1 MANSERRVVLR
12 TVLIVAAALAVIFG
26 IKFWQQHAARS
37 AEAHRGPYEV
47 SVSAEP
53 VIRVSWH
60 PEIHAVASLVATA
73 GVDLTPQLSGQVTG
87 IYFHSGE
94 HVKKGD
100 LLIQLDNSNQLAS
113 LAEDRANEMLA
124 QINYRRARH
133 LYAARATSLAALD
146 TARANE
152 QSAKAAVANILATLA
167 KLAVRAPFSGWMGV
181 RQVSLG
187 EYLSPGTEI
196 APLNVWNPLRAEFT
210 VPQSQIGSIHPGQAV
225 NLEVDAFPNR
235 LFPGRIAAIDSQIN
249 PSTRNVT
256 VEAVVRNPRLWLRPG
271 MFGDARI
278 LIGVAQTH
286 LAVPTVAITYNTF
299 GDYVYVVKKRKEIDT
314 HKLQV
319 AIATPVKTG
328 LTRGR
333 LTEILGGLK
342 AGELVVTA
350 GQIKLH
356 NGMPVMIHRHG
367 AH

>member
-1 MANSERRVVLR
+1 MANSERRVVLSA
-12 TVLIVAAALAVIFG
+12 VLIVAVALAVIFG
-26 IKFWQQHAARS
+26 IKFWQQHTARL
-37 AEAHRGPYEV
+37 AEEHRDLYEV

-53 VIRVSWH
+53 VIKVSWRQ
-60 PEIHAVASLVATA
+60 EIHTVASLVAIS

-113 LAEDRANEMLA
+113 LAEDRANETLA
-124 QINYRRARH
+124 QINYRRAQH

-152 QSAKAAVANILATLA
+152 QSAKAAVANNLATLA
-167 KLAVRAPFSGWMGV
+167 KLAVRAPFSGWVGV
-181 RQVSLG
+181 RQISLG

-210 VPQSQIGSIHPGQAV
+210 VPQSQIGSIHPGQEI
-225 NLEVDAFPNR
+225 NLKVDTFPNQ
-235 LFPGRIAAIDSQIN
+235 LFPGRITAIDSQIN

-256 VEAVVRNPRLWLRPG
+256 VEALVPNPRLRLRPG

-278 LIGVAQTH
+278 LIGVAQPH
-286 LAVPTVAITYNTF
+286 LAVPTVAITYSTF
-299 GDYVYVVKKRKEIDT
+299 GDYVYVVKKQKGVSSHEVR
-314 HKLQV
+314 V
-319 AIATPVKTG
+319 AVATPVKTR

-333 LTEILGGLK
+333 LTEILGALQP
-342 AGELVVTA
+342 GELVVTA
-350 GQIKLH
+350 GQIKLR
-356 NGMPVMIHRHG
+356 NGMPVVIHRHG
-367 AH
+367 TH